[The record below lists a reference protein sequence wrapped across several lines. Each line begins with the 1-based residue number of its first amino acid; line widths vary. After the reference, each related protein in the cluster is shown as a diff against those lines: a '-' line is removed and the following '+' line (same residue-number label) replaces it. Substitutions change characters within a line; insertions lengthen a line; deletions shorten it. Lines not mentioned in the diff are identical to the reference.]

1 MLAQSAK
8 KVESK
13 SKFMWTTT
21 SHTGGLSGR
30 QPGAIFHLQGL
41 NTLGKKYI
49 NLSGWRFFWC
59 LEIHPPQME
68 IHPSWWKIFQMSGNL
83 STVDGNPSTQDT
95 LDGNPSTLDG
105 NPSTLDGNPST
116 LDGNPSIQSEQ
127 REGTLACS
135 KLIWDSTSVHSL
147 YEIKHNYLSHIFH
160 QRFCCT

>member
-1 MLAQSAK
+1 MLGQSAK
-8 KVESK
+8 KKVGSK

-30 QPGAIFHLQGL
+30 PPGAIFHLQGL

-59 LEIHPPQME
+59 MEIHPPQME
-68 IHPSWWKIFQMSGNL
+68 IHPSWWKIFQMSGN
-83 STVDGNPSTQDT
+83 
-95 LDGNPSTLDG
+95 PSTLDG
-105 NPSTLDGNPST
+105 NPSTQDTLDGNPST

-147 YEIKHNYLSHIFH
+147 YEIKHNYLSHILY